1 MRLAT
6 RLLPFLL
13 IVTAIFFVRAPFVIK
28 TAPIEATMGVVYK
41 IFYFH
46 VPAAAATF
54 LGATVCG
61 IASLLFLWRRKPMAD
76 HVAIA
81 AAELAVAFGLIVLVT
96 GPLWAR
102 KAWGIWWE
110 WRDARLVSTLV
121 LWTIFASYLLLRRF
135 GGPGSNIMSAA
146 FGLFGMALVPIVYQS
161 VSYWNTLHPKATV
174 VRSLPP
180 EMAGPLWW
188 GITSFILLFA
198 TLMIVRV
205 RLEAS
210 RAAVEDA
217 YVELEE

>member
-1 MRLAT
+1 MRLAN
-6 RLLPFLL
+6 RLLPILL
-13 IVTAIFFVRAPFVIK
+13 IVAALFFIRAPFLIQA
-28 TAPIEATMGVVYK
+28 APIESTMGVVQK

-54 LGATVCG
+54 LGAVVCG
-61 IASLLFLWRRKPMAD
+61 LASVMFLWRRRPMAD
-76 HVAIA
+76 HVAVS
-81 AAELAVAFGLIVLVT
+81 AAELAVAFGLIVLIT

-110 WRDARLVSTLV
+110 WRDVRLTTTLV
-121 LWTIFASYLLLRRF
+121 LWTIFVAYLLLRRF
-135 GGPGSNIMSAA
+135 GGPGSSIMAAA

-174 VRSLPP
+174 VRSLPA

-188 GITSFILLFA
+188 AIAAFVLLF
-198 TLMIVRV
+198 TVLMIVRV

-210 RAAVEDA
+210 RAALEEA
-217 YVELEE
+217 YVELED

>member
-1 MRLAT
+1 M
-6 RLLPFLL
+6 
-13 IVTAIFFVRAPFVIK
+13 
-28 TAPIEATMGVVYK
+28 
-41 IFYFH
+41 
-46 VPAAAATF
+46 
-54 LGATVCG
+54 CG
-61 IASLLFLWRRKPMAD
+61 IGSLLFLWRRRPLAD
-76 HVAIA
+76 HVAVS
-81 AAELAVAFGLIVLVT
+81 AAELAVTFGAIVLIT

-110 WRDARLVSTLV
+110 WRDARLTTTLV
-121 LWTIFASYLLLRRF
+121 LWSIFAAYLLLRRF

-188 GITSFILLFA
+188 GIAAFVLLFT

-210 RAAVEDA
+210 RAALEDA
-217 YVELEE
+217 YVELED